1 MAERERRVIS
11 LVGGG
16 GKTTTM
22 YALAEIFREEGKK
35 VIVTTSTHLQTPP
48 EEIRAWNIEEVRSL
62 WKFDQIAVIG
72 TDCESN
78 KNLAAGDQAAVN
90 QMENKKSVKKMRMP
104 DNSFFTGSSSGSGG
118 CTKLK
123 RTEQSIF
130 PVKCQLKKNR
140 SLFRSVQMS
149 LRLWEWTH

>member
-48 EEIRAWNIEEVRSL
+48 EEIRAWNIEEVRSV
-62 WKFDQIAVIG
+62 WKSDQIAVIG

-104 DNSFFTGSSSGSGG
+104 DS
-118 CTKLK
+118 
-123 RTEQSIF
+123 
-130 PVKCQLKKNR
+130 
-140 SLFRSVQMS
+140 
-149 LRLWEWTH
+149 

>member
-35 VIVTTSTHLQTPP
+35 VIVTTSTFAVPP

-62 WKFDQIAVIG
+62 WKSDQIAVIG
-72 TDCESN
+72 TDCEGN

-90 QMENKKSVKKMRMP
+90 QMEIRN
-104 DNSFFTGSSSGSGG
+104 
-118 CTKLK
+118 L
-123 RTEQSIF
+123 
-130 PVKCQLKKNR
+130 
-140 SLFRSVQMS
+140 
-149 LRLWEWTH
+149 

>member
-1 MAERERRVIS
+1 MKNWLREKEESFS

-35 VIVTTSTHLQTPP
+35 VIVTTSTHLQAPP
-48 EEIRAWNIEEVRSL
+48 EEIRAWDIEEVRSL
-62 WKFDQIAVIG
+62 WKSDQIAVIG

-104 DNSFFTGSSSGSGG
+104 DGSFFTGSSAGSGG
-118 CTKLK
+118 CT
-123 RTEQSIF
+123 
-130 PVKCQLKKNR
+130 N
-140 SLFRSVQMS
+140 
-149 LRLWEWTH
+149 

>member
-62 WKFDQIAVIG
+62 WKSDQIAVIG

-90 QMENKKSVKKMRMP
+90 QMDGVVSWASFPGDAGLEAEQKLIDMRDQILNGVEDIETIMKETQ
-104 DNSFFTGSSSGSGG
+104 DAINQILE
-118 CTKLK
+118 K
-123 RTEQSIF
+123 
-130 PVKCQLKKNR
+130 
-140 SLFRSVQMS
+140 
-149 LRLWEWTH
+149 